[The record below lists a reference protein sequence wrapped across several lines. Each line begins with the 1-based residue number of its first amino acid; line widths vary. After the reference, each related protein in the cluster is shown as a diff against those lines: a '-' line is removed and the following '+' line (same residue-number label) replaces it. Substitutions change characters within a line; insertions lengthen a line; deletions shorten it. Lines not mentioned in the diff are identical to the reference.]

1 MRAETVAADRNEQ
14 FWTRPFR
21 VLLSVL
27 LVVLLTLV
35 CGVLIAVNYQR
46 GREDAIRGAMERM
59 HAFSS
64 QLTDRFHAMLDEPAT
79 GVELASVSEPLARST
94 AEDVEANALFL
105 RTLARSPQIDGV
117 YVGYPDGGFLQV
129 VNLADQRW
137 RGVLNAPP
145 QAATAQRII
154 TAQPDGSRLSQWAFL
169 DAKGKRLRELP
180 VLPARYDPRTRPWYR
195 QAAGREGLI
204 ATPPYEMATTGALG
218 ITIAKQHQ
226 IDSKIVIG
234 IDILLDTIAGFLS
247 EQKVTADSQALILD
261 ASGKPIIHSD
271 LKSMRLLAQGKAM
284 PDESGGRLLAAIER
298 AKLPDDQARFLSIAG
313 DMHMAMATALD
324 SIPLFA
330 GHRLVVSA
338 PLSELTAEAERGLL
352 HGLLVSALVVA
363 SGICVA
369 LLFAAWTTR
378 SLAAL
383 TRRVDRL
390 QRLEFDTPGEVRSH
404 VREISALAAAMAAA
418 SAAIRT
424 FALYVPKELV
434 NRIVQAGQVA
444 GRSAKRE
451 EVTAL
456 FTDIYDFT
464 TISEK
469 NPPEEVVAMLS
480 GYFDIFSDLVPEH
493 NGSIIQFLGDSVFAM
508 WNVPVADPDH
518 AAKACGCALAIER
531 ALDGFNRV
539 QRERGLPEF
548 RTRFGI
554 HTGPAVVGNVGG
566 RERLQYTAMGDT
578 INIASR
584 LEGLNKSYG
593 TTIIVSG
600 AVRRRCGQR
609 FDFRPLGSG
618 KLKGRFDEVE
628 LFELV
633 APVALPVDRVDL
645 RPSS

>member
-1 MRAETVAADRNEQ
+1 VRAESGAHAQKEQ

-27 LVVLLTLV
+27 LVILLTLV

-46 GREDAIRGAMERM
+46 GREAAIRGAMGRM

-64 QLTDRFHAMLDEPAT
+64 QLIDRFHALLDEPAT
-79 GVELASVSEPLARST
+79 GVELAAVSEPLARST
-94 AEDVEANALFL
+94 AGNIEANALFL

-129 VNLADQRW
+129 VNLADERW
-137 RGVLNAPP
+137 RSVLSAPSE
-145 QAATAQRII
+145 AATALRTI
-154 TAQPDGSRLSQWAFL
+154 TVEPGGRRLSQWTFL
-169 DAKGKRLRELP
+169 DARGERLKELP
-180 VLPARYDPRTRPWYR
+180 VLPAQYDPRTRPWYR
-195 QAAGREGLI
+195 QAAGRDELI

-218 ITIAKQHQ
+218 ITIAKPHHS
-226 IDSKIVIG
+226 DSRIVIG
-234 IDILLDTIAGFLS
+234 IDVLLDTLARFLS
-247 EQKVTADSQALILD
+247 SKKVTEDSQALIFD
-261 ASGKPIIHSD
+261 ATGKPVIHSD
-271 LKSMRLLAQGKAM
+271 LRSMRLLAQGKAM
-284 PDESGGRLLAAIER
+284 PDESGGRLLTAIQH
-298 AKLPDDQARFLSIAG
+298 AKLPVDEPRFLSIAG
-313 DMHMAMATALD
+313 EGHMVMATTLD

-330 GHRLVVSA
+330 GNRLVVSA

-369 LLFAAWTTR
+369 LLFAGWTTR

-383 TRRVDRL
+383 TRRVDKL

-451 EVTAL
+451 DVTAL

-464 TISEK
+464 TISER
-469 NPPEEVVAMLS
+469 NPPEDVVAMLS
-480 GYFDIFSDLVPEH
+480 GYFDIFSDLVPRH

-518 AAKACGCALAIER
+518 AAHACGCALAIER
-531 ALDGFNRV
+531 ELDGFNRL

-584 LEGLNKSYG
+584 LEGLNKTYG
-593 TTIIVSG
+593 STIIVSG
-600 AVRRRCGQR
+600 AVRERCGRR

-633 APVALPVDRVDL
+633 GGAAKPPTLTP
-645 RPSS
+645 PIP